1 MKTATSD
8 TPIRSLGAREAL
20 APDELRQPWRVLSG
34 VLRVDSAPKG
44 EPARFVRLAL
54 PGDVVGVERWAGS
67 NDSLRLRAVIA
78 AQLTPVDATG
88 DAMMHILMETVV
100 VAHQRCRE
108 VVSLRSGP
116 AARRIQALLL
126 MFAQSGVAEGV
137 EEGLATQNFA
147 VPHLSDLSAILDI
160 APETASRAFT
170 SMRSG
175 DFLAERRPQKARLR
189 SQVTRGI
196 AAVADLSAG
205 LVPASKKGLA
215 T

>member
-1 MKTATSD
+1 MSQLAAD
-8 TPIRSLGAREAL
+8 TPTRQLAAREAL
-20 APDELRQPWRVLSG
+20 APDELRQLWRVVSG

-54 PGDVVGVERWAGS
+54 PGDVVGVERWVGS

-88 DAMMHILMETVV
+88 DAMMQILMETVV

-137 EEGLATQNFA
+137 DEGLATQNFA

-189 SQVTRGI
+189 SQVSHALET
-196 AAVADLSAG
+196 VADLSGA
-205 LVPASKKGLA
+205 LSPAR
-215 T
+215 

>member
-1 MKTATSD
+1 MSQLAADIPTRQLA
-8 TPIRSLGAREAL
+8 AREAL
-20 APDELRQPWRVLSG
+20 APDELRQLWRVASG

-54 PGDVVGVERWAGS
+54 PGDVVGVERWVGS

-78 AQLTPVDATG
+78 ARLTPVEATG
-88 DAMMHILMETVV
+88 DAMMQILMETVV

-137 EEGLATQNFA
+137 DEGLATQNFA

-189 SQVTRGI
+189 SQVSHGLE
-196 AAVADLSAG
+196 AVADLSGA
-205 LVPASKKGLA
+205 LSPAR
-215 T
+215 

>member
-1 MKTATSD
+1 MNTATPD

>member
-1 MKTATSD
+1 MNMP
-8 TPIRSLGAREAL
+8 TPASRHLDARESL
-20 APDELRQPWRVLSG
+20 ASDELRQLWRVVSG

-44 EPARFVRLAL
+44 EPARFVHLAL
-54 PGDVVGVERWAGS
+54 PGDVVGVERWVGS

-78 AQLTPVDATG
+78 TELAPVDATG

-126 MFAQSGVAEGV
+126 MFAQSGVAQGV
-137 EEGLATQNFA
+137 DEELAPQSFA

-196 AAVADLSAG
+196 AAVAEVSAG
-205 LVPASKKGLA
+205 LVPASKSGLA
-215 T
+215 I

>member
-1 MKTATSD
+1 MNKPVPDSATRHLTS
-8 TPIRSLGAREAL
+8 REAL
-20 APDELRQPWRVLSG
+20 APDELRQLWRVASG

-54 PGDVVGVERWAGS
+54 PGDVVGVERWVGS
-67 NDSLRLRAVIA
+67 NDNLRLRAVIA
-78 AQLTPVDATG
+78 ARLTPVEATG
-88 DAMMHILMETVV
+88 DAMMQILMETVV

-137 EEGLATQNFA
+137 DQGLTTQDFA
-147 VPHLSDLSAILDI
+147 VPHLADLSDILDI
-160 APETASRAFT
+160 APETASRAFS

-175 DFLAERRPQKARLR
+175 DFLAARRPQKARLR
-189 SQVTRGI
+189 SPVTRGLE
-196 AAVADLSAG
+196 AVAGLSA
-205 LVPASKKGLA
+205 ALA
-215 T
+215 PDPI

>member
-1 MKTATSD
+1 MNKQLPD
-8 TPIRSLGAREAL
+8 TPTRHLAAREAL
-20 APDELRQPWRVLSG
+20 VPDELRLPWRVVSG

-54 PGDVVGVERWAGS
+54 PGDVVGVERWVGS

-78 AQLTPVDATG
+78 AQLTPVDASG
-88 DAMMHILMETVV
+88 DAMMQILMETVV

-137 EEGLATQNFA
+137 DEGLATQNFA
-147 VPHLSDLSAILDI
+147 VPHLADLSAILDI

-189 SQVTRGI
+189 GSVALGLE
-196 AAVADLSAG
+196 AVAGLSR
-205 LVPASKKGLA
+205 GLA
-215 T
+215 PGA